1 MIYVI
6 LAHHAPQ
13 MLGVLIKSLY
23 APQNHFI
30 VHIDAQQDIRPFVE
44 AVTDVENCHFLKD
57 RYESKWGSFG
67 LVDAT
72 LEALRYIR
80 ETLRKRQRIILLSGS
95 DFPVKNKQYITD
107 FLASNKDAIYIE
119 HDPIPNKTWSNGGIP
134 RFPLYHEVS
143 KDIRFYGGSQ
153 WFSIPHK
160 VVTIIFNF
168 LKLNPDFLAYFRHV
182 YIADESF
189 FQTLLLNC
197 EHPYVKMN
205 IQNRN
210 LHFIK
215 WDYPF
220 IHPRVL
226 MIDDLEPILQS
237 NSLFA
242 RKFDKNSSA
251 SLIEAIKKVVCL

>member
-23 APQNHFI
+23 APQNYFI
-30 VHIDAQQDIRPFVE
+30 VHIDAQQDIRPFLE
-44 AVTDVENCHFLKD
+44 AAADVKNCHFLRD
-57 RYESKWGSFG
+57 RYESKWGSFA

-72 LEALRYIR
+72 LEAFRYIR
-80 ETLRKRQRIILLSGS
+80 NTLRKRQRIILLSGC
-95 DFPVKNKQYITD
+95 DFPIKNSRYITK

-119 HDPIPNKTWSNGGIP
+119 HDPIPNKTWSHGGIP
-134 RFPLYHEVS
+134 RFPLYDEVS
-143 KDIRFYGGSQ
+143 EDIRFYGGSQ
-153 WFSIPHK
+153 WFSIPDK

-182 YIADESF
+182 SIADESF

-197 EHPYVKMN
+197 DHPYVKNN

-215 WDYPF
+215 WDYPYQ
-220 IHPRVL
+220 HPRVL
-226 MIDDLEPILQS
+226 LIGDLEPILKS
-237 NSLFA
+237 KDLFA
-242 RKFDKNSSA
+242 RKFDEELSA
-251 SLIEAIKKVVCL
+251 GLLHAMKRVV